1 MLNIRKLTS
10 TKTKIEYIVFE
21 SLYYIT
27 YMIYPIFLM
36 LFVDN
41 ISIYNINECILYA
54 ILLAICFIVMQ
65 VFGYF
70 FSLASSKVERENY
83 INYFNS
89 LNEITKRQDLTI
101 NEINN
106 NELSQNMGQYY
117 EQSKYLF
124 FIDKVE
130 FYISL
135 ALIIIITIILFFI
148 SYIVALIML
157 FFVPLCFFITKK
169 FENKLSDNGRKNT
182 ENLDLIKGYLLD
194 QNTITKE
201 ERFVEKRQM
210 TGFLTILS
218 KFKSCFRMNHKLKSM
233 YLYFFSYSLLNLA
246 ILIAILVAGY
256 FTYQNILTIGALFA
270 FQTYI
275 SALWSPTEF
284 LMSYKA
290 NYEEN
295 KEALKRIDELL
306 DYKLVKLED
315 IKINNIT
322 IKSFSSLDKDN
333 NPLFETIN
341 YDFKKGN
348 IYLIKGDN
356 GSGKT
361 TMIEAIMHLTNR
373 YQGEILINNEKL
385 ISNDFVYV
393 KADSFISPYYDEKK
407 AKGSNGQKKLSQ
419 IELYLRNDKNVLI
432 LDEPTNYVDED
443 NKQRIYDLIKQ
454 ISKANKIII
463 IVSHDKAFNN
473 ICDKTIL
480 LKKEMILNAKH

>member
-182 ENLDLIKGYLLD
+182 ENLDLVKGYLLD
-194 QNTITKE
+194 QN
-201 ERFVEKRQM
+201 
-210 TGFLTILS
+210 
-218 KFKSCFRMNHKLKSM
+218 
-233 YLYFFSYSLLNLA
+233 
-246 ILIAILVAGY
+246 
-256 FTYQNILTIGALFA
+256 
-270 FQTYI
+270 
-275 SALWSPTEF
+275 
-284 LMSYKA
+284 
-290 NYEEN
+290 
-295 KEALKRIDELL
+295 
-306 DYKLVKLED
+306 
-315 IKINNIT
+315 
-322 IKSFSSLDKDN
+322 
-333 NPLFETIN
+333 
-341 YDFKKGN
+341 
-348 IYLIKGDN
+348 
-356 GSGKT
+356 
-361 TMIEAIMHLTNR
+361 IE
-373 YQGEILINNEKL
+373 
-385 ISNDFVYV
+385 
-393 KADSFISPYYDEKK
+393 
-407 AKGSNGQKKLSQ
+407 
-419 IELYLRNDKNVLI
+419 
-432 LDEPTNYVDED
+432 
-443 NKQRIYDLIKQ
+443 
-454 ISKANKIII
+454 
-463 IVSHDKAFNN
+463 
-473 ICDKTIL
+473 
-480 LKKEMILNAKH
+480 

>member
-41 ISIYNINECILYA
+41 VSIYNINKCIFYA
-54 ILLAICFIVMQ
+54 FLLAICFIVMQ

-117 EQSKYLF
+117 EQAEEYF
-124 FIDKVE
+124 FKAKIEMFFSFINIVSI
-130 FYISL
+130 F
-135 ALIIIITIILFFI
+135 IIMFFI

-157 FFVPLCFFITKK
+157 LFVPISVFITKK

-182 ENLDLIKGYLLD
+182 KNLDLVKGYLLD

-201 ERFVEKRQM
+201 ERFVENKQLS
-210 TGFLTILS
+210 GFNNYINNLENSYKVSAKT
-218 KFKSCFRMNHKLKSM
+218 KAK
-233 YLYFFSYSLLNLA
+233 YLYFFSYSLLSLA

-295 KEALKRIDELL
+295 KEALKRINELL
-306 DYKLVKLED
+306 DYKLVNLNET
-315 IKINNIT
+315 KINKIT
-322 IKSFSSLDKDN
+322 IKSFSSLDKDD

-348 IYLIKGDN
+348 IYLIKGEN

-385 ISNDFVYV
+385 TSNDFVYV
-393 KADSFISPYYDEKK
+393 KADSFISSYYDEKK

-443 NKQRIYDLIKQ
+443 NKQRIYGLIKQ
-454 ISKANKIII
+454 INKANKIII

-480 LKKEMILNAKH
+480 LNKLN

>member
-1 MLNIRKLTS
+1 MQNIKKLTS
-10 TKTKIEYIVFE
+10 SKNKVLYIV
-21 SLYYIT
+21 LYT
-27 YMIYPIFLM
+27 
-36 LFVDN
+36 
-41 ISIYNINECILYA
+41 IST
-54 ILLAICFIVMQ
+54 LLAILYPYFLMKFIDFVVLKEHKMMIIYMSISVVGLLLYQ
-65 VFGYF
+65 LFCYLQAIQEGRI
-70 FSLASSKVERENY
+70 EEENY

-101 NEINN
+101 NEINSN
-106 NELSQNMGQYY
+106 DLSQNMGQYY
-117 EQSKYLF
+117 EQAEEYFYKAKIEMIFSFINIISIFVVMF
-124 FIDKVE
+124 FV
-130 FYISL
+130 
-135 ALIIIITIILFFI
+135 

-157 FFVPLCFFITKK
+157 LFIPISVFITKK

-182 ENLDLIKGYLLD
+182 ESLDLVKGYLLD

-201 ERFVEKRQM
+201 ERFVEKRQLS
-210 TGFLTILS
+210 GFNNYINNLENSYKVSAKT
-218 KFKSCFRMNHKLKSM
+218 KAK
-233 YLYFFSYSLLNLA
+233 YLYFFSYSLLSLG
-246 ILIAILVAGY
+246 ILITTLLVGY

-306 DYKLVKLED
+306 DYKLVNLNET
-315 IKINNIT
+315 KINKIT
-322 IKSFSSLDKDN
+322 IKSFSSLDKDD

-348 IYLIKGDN
+348 IYLIKGEN

-393 KADSFISPYYDEKK
+393 KADSFISSYYDEKK
-407 AKGSNGQKKLSQ
+407 TKGSNGQKKLSQ
-419 IELYLRNDKNVLI
+419 IELYLRNDKNALI

-454 ISKANKIII
+454 INKANKIII
-463 IVSHDKAFNN
+463 IVSHDKEFNN

-480 LKKEMILNAKH
+480 LNKLN